1 MQVALCIEMNILCM
15 IMLSVMAYTAARFEL
30 DSTAQTRTFT
40 IAIWSAFAM
49 HLCDVFWALGLSR
62 TIPMPVWVLHV
73 INALYFTMLCCATFF
88 WFVFSEYMFCQGM
101 PRKRI
106 AHLQLVM
113 PLVALIALFLIN
125 PFTDCLFTF
134 GPDLKR
140 IRGPLYYMQSVL
152 GVSYLLLS
160 VALYLARRFSQRNN
174 KYYLKQ
180 NEDTVFISFTI
191 PLLLCIVLQIFLQ
204 NLPIVS
210 VAIVIAFM
218 LAYTSVIKLR
228 ITLDPLTGI
237 NNRRSLLKALAVK
250 CRNVKKNYSLYFL
263 FIDIDN
269 FKNLNDVYGHYE
281 GDRALQSVADSL
293 SRVCRSSG
301 GFCARYG
308 GDEFAVMQELAAD
321 KSPAELCRKIETA
334 VSHHSEKAGLACT
347 VKVSVG
353 FAEFNKDAATAQE
366 LIDYADEQMYR
377 KKAKNHK
384 KAF

>member
-1 MQVALCIEMNILCM
+1 MQVALYVEINILCM

-30 DSTAQTRTFT
+30 DSTAQTRTFVA
-40 IAIWSAFAM
+40 AIWSAFTM
-49 HLCDVFWALGLSR
+49 NLCEVFWGLGLSR
-62 TIPMPVWVLHV
+62 TIPMPAWALHV
-73 INALYFTMLCCATFF
+73 VNALYFTMLCCTTFF
-88 WFVFSEYMFCQGM
+88 WFVFSEYMFRQSM
-101 PRKRI
+101 PHKH
-106 AHLQLVM
+106 ATHLQLVL
-113 PLVALIALFLIN
+113 PLFALIALLLIN
-125 PFTDCLFTF
+125 PFTGCLFTF
-134 GPDLKR
+134 GGDMKQ

-180 NEDTVFISFTI
+180 NEDTVFISFTT
-191 PLLLCIVLQIFLQ
+191 PLFLCIVLQIFFQ
-204 NLPIVS
+204 DLPIVS
-210 VAIVIAFM
+210 VSPVIAFM
-218 LAYTSVIKLR
+218 LAYASVIKLR

-250 CRNVKKNYSLYFL
+250 CRNVKKDCSLYFL

-281 GDRALQSVADSL
+281 GDRALQSVANTL

-353 FAEFNKDAATAQE
+353 YAEFNKDAATAQE
-366 LIDYADEQMYR
+366 LIDFADEQMYR
-377 KKAKNHK
+377 KKAKNRK

>member
-1 MQVALCIEMNILCM
+1 MQVALYAEINILCM

-30 DSTAQTRTFT
+30 DSTAQTRTFVA
-40 IAIWSAFAM
+40 AIWSAFTM
-49 HLCDVFWALGLSR
+49 NLCEVFWGLGLSR
-62 TIPMPVWVLHV
+62 TIPMPAWALHV
-73 INALYFTMLCCATFF
+73 VNALYFTMLCCTTFF
-88 WFVFSEYMFCQGM
+88 WFVFSEYMFRQSM
-101 PRKRI
+101 PHKH
-106 AHLQLVM
+106 ATHLLLVL
-113 PLVALIALFLIN
+113 PLFALIALLLIN
-125 PFTDCLFTF
+125 PFTGCLFTF
-134 GPDLKR
+134 GGDMKQ
-140 IRGPLYYMQSVL
+140 IRGPLYYMQHVL

-160 VALYLARRFSQRNN
+160 VALYLARRFSHRNI

-180 NEDTVFISFTI
+180 NEDTVFISFAV
-191 PLLLCIVLQIFLQ
+191 PLFLCIVLQIFFQ
-204 NLPIVS
+204 ELPVISVS
-210 VAIVIAFM
+210 PVIAFM
-218 LAYTSVIKLR
+218 LAYASVIKLR

-250 CRNVKKNYSLYFL
+250 CRNVKKDCSLYFL
-263 FIDIDN
+263 FIDIDH

-281 GDRALQSVADSL
+281 GDRALQSVANTL
-293 SRVCRSSG
+293 SRVCRSTG

-353 FAEFNKDAATAQE
+353 YAEFNKDAATAQE
-366 LIDYADEQMYR
+366 LIDFADGQMYR
-377 KKAKNHK
+377 KKAKNRK

>member
-1 MQVALCIEMNILCM
+1 MQVALYVEINILCM

-30 DSTAQTRTFT
+30 DSTAQTRTFVA
-40 IAIWSAFAM
+40 AIWSAFTM
-49 HLCDVFWALGLSR
+49 NLCEVFWGLGLSR
-62 TIPMPVWVLHV
+62 TIPMPAWALHV
-73 INALYFTMLCCATFF
+73 VNALYFTMLCCTTFF
-88 WFVFSEYMFCQGM
+88 WFVFSEYMFRQSM
-101 PRKRI
+101 PHKH
-106 AHLQLVM
+106 ATHLQLVL
-113 PLVALIALFLIN
+113 PLFALIALLLIN
-125 PFTDCLFTF
+125 PFTGCLFTF
-134 GPDLKR
+134 GGDMKQ

-180 NEDTVFISFTI
+180 NEDTVFISFTT
-191 PLLLCIVLQIFLQ
+191 PLFLCIVLQIFFQ
-204 NLPIVS
+204 DLPIVS
-210 VAIVIAFM
+210 VSPVIAFM
-218 LAYTSVIKLR
+218 LAYASVIKLR

-250 CRNVKKNYSLYFL
+250 CRNVKKDCSLYFL

-281 GDRALQSVADSL
+281 GDRALQSVANTL

-353 FAEFNKDAATAQE
+353 YAEFNKDAATAQE
-366 LIDYADEQMYR
+366 LIDFADEQMYK
-377 KKAKNHK
+377 KKAKNRK

>member
-1 MQVALCIEMNILCM
+1 MPVALCIEMNILCM

-30 DSTAQTRTFT
+30 DSTAQTHTFT

-228 ITLDPLTGI
+228 IT
-237 NNRRSLLKALAVK
+237 RSSYGHQQPPLAVK
-250 CRNVKKNYSLYFL
+250 SAGGEMPQREK
-263 FIDIDN
+263 
-269 FKNLNDVYGHYE
+269 E
-281 GDRALQSVADSL
+281 LQSVFSVYRYRQFQK
-293 SRVCRSSG
+293 SERRVRALRGRPRAAVGG
-301 GFCARYG
+301 GFVKQGVPFFGRVLREIRRRRICRDAGAR
-308 GDEFAVMQELAAD
+308 
-321 KSPAELCRKIETA
+321 R
-334 VSHHSEKAGLACT
+334 
-347 VKVSVG
+347 
-353 FAEFNKDAATAQE
+353 
-366 LIDYADEQMYR
+366 R
-377 KKAKNHK
+377 
-384 KAF
+384 

>member
-1 MQVALCIEMNILCM
+1 MQVALYVEINILCM

-30 DSTAQTRTFT
+30 DSTAQTRTF
-40 IAIWSAFAM
+40 IAAIWSAFTM
-49 HLCDVFWALGLSR
+49 NLCDVFWALGLSR
-62 TIPMPVWVLHV
+62 TIPMPVWALHI

-88 WFVFSEYMFCQGM
+88 WFVFSEYMFRQSM

-125 PFTDCLFTF
+125 PFTGCLFTF

-140 IRGPLYYMQSVL
+140 IRGPLYYMQPVL

-180 NEDTVFISFTI
+180 NEDTVFISFTA
-191 PLLLCIVLQIFLQ
+191 PLFLCIVLQIFLQ
-204 NLPIVS
+204 DLPIVS
-210 VAIVIAFM
+210 VALVIAFM

-237 NNRRSLLKALAVK
+237 NNRRSLLKALEVK
-250 CRNVKKNYSLYFL
+250 CRNVKKDCSLYFL

-281 GDRALQSVADSL
+281 GDRALQSVANTL
-293 SRVCRSSG
+293 SRVCPFFGR
-301 GFCARYG
+301 
-308 GDEFAVMQELAAD
+308 VL
-321 KSPAELCRKIETA
+321 RKIRRRRICRD
-334 VSHHSEKAGLACT
+334 AGT
-347 VKVSVG
+347 
-353 FAEFNKDAATAQE
+353 
-366 LIDYADEQMYR
+366 R
-377 KKAKNHK
+377 RR
-384 KAF
+384 

>member
-1 MQVALCIEMNILCM
+1 MQVALYAEINILCM

-30 DSTAQTRTFT
+30 DSTAQTRTFVA
-40 IAIWSAFAM
+40 AIWSAFTM
-49 HLCDVFWALGLSR
+49 NLCEVFWGLGLSR
-62 TIPMPVWVLHV
+62 TIPMPAWALHV
-73 INALYFTMLCCATFF
+73 VNALYFTMLCCTTFF
-88 WFVFSEYMFCQGM
+88 WFVFSEYMFRQSM
-101 PRKRI
+101 PHKH
-106 AHLQLVM
+106 ATHLLLVL
-113 PLVALIALFLIN
+113 PLFALIALLLIN
-125 PFTDCLFTF
+125 PFTGCLFTF
-134 GPDLKR
+134 GGDMKQ
-140 IRGPLYYMQSVL
+140 IRGPLYYMQHVL

-160 VALYLARRFSQRNN
+160 VALYLARRFSHRNI

-180 NEDTVFISFTI
+180 NEDTVFISFAV
-191 PLLLCIVLQIFLQ
+191 PLFLSIVLQIFFQ
-204 NLPIVS
+204 NLPIISVS
-210 VAIVIAFM
+210 PVIAFM
-218 LAYTSVIKLR
+218 LAYASVIKLR

-237 NNRRSLLKALAVK
+237 NNRRSLLKALAAK
-250 CRNVKKNYSLYFL
+250 CRNVKKDCSLYFL

-269 FKNLNDVYGHYE
+269 FKNLNDVYGHNE
-281 GDRALQSVADSL
+281 GDRALQSVANTL

-353 FAEFNKDAATAQE
+353 YAEFNKDAATAQE
-366 LIDYADEQMYR
+366 LIDFADEQMYR
-377 KKAKNHK
+377 KKAKNRK

>member
-1 MQVALCIEMNILCM
+1 MQVALYAEINILCM

-30 DSTAQTRTFT
+30 DSTAQTRTFVA
-40 IAIWSAFAM
+40 AIWSAFTM
-49 HLCDVFWALGLSR
+49 NLCEVFWGLGLSR
-62 TIPMPVWVLHV
+62 TIPMPAWALHV
-73 INALYFTMLCCATFF
+73 VNALYFTMLCCTTFF
-88 WFVFSEYMFCQGM
+88 WFVFSEYMFRQSM
-101 PRKRI
+101 PHKH
-106 AHLQLVM
+106 ATHLQLAM

-125 PFTDCLFTF
+125 PFTGCLFTF

-140 IRGPLYYMQSVL
+140 MRGPLYYMQSVL

-174 KYYLKQ
+174 KHYLKQ
-180 NEDTVFISFTI
+180 NEDTVFISFTT
-191 PLLLCIVLQIFLQ
+191 PLFLCIVLQIFLQ

-210 VAIVIAFM
+210 VSLVIAFM
-218 LAYTSVIKLR
+218 LAYASVIKLR

-237 NNRRSLLKALAVK
+237 NNRRSLLKALAAK
-250 CRNVKKNYSLYFL
+250 CRNVKKDCSLYFL

-281 GDRALQSVADSL
+281 GDRALQSVANTL

-353 FAEFNKDAATAQE
+353 YAEFNKDAATAQK
-366 LIDYADEQMYR
+366 LIDFADGQMYR
-377 KKAKNHK
+377 KKAKNRK